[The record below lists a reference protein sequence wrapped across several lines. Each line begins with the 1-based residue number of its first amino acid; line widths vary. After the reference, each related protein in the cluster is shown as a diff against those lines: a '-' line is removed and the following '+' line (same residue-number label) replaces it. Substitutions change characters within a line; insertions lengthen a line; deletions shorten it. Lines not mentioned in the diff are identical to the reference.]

1 MKINLNTLA
10 VDICSEEGK
19 SKAVNIANM
28 KETIGALGRTLR
40 SYGLL
45 KSLLVFVAIYKRA
58 GK

>member
-19 SKAVNIANM
+19 RKGVNIANM
-28 KETIGALGRTLR
+28 KEVIGALGRTLR
-40 SYGLL
+40 SYGPF
-45 KSLLVFVAIYKRA
+45 KAFLVFVAIYKRA